1 MEPTPVLPSLAHYA
15 APLAYKNDL
24 ELLDRYQAFSSEILR
39 IALLGLSGLGVL
51 VTSLLIVV
59 KKGATDVV
67 RDVPNGAKHW
77 VMVSA
82 LTFGLAAAAALL
94 HRYFSTNSMACHL
107 RILRLELEGS
117 RPSKLGKE
125 KTERRIMLVGST
137 VFIAAAPLALA
148 FAGMAFARALAIFIY
163 SSNCYH

>member
-1 MEPTPVLPSLAHYA
+1 MEPTSVPPSLGHYA
-15 APLAYKNDL
+15 APLAYKDDL

-51 VTSLLIVV
+51 VTSLLIVA

-67 RDVPNGAKHW
+67 REVPNGAKHW

-82 LTFGLAAAAALL
+82 LTFGIAAAAALL
-94 HRYFSTNSMACHL
+94 HRYCSTNSMACHL

-117 RPSKLGKE
+117 KPSALRKE
-125 KTERRIMLVGST
+125 KTKRRIMLSGST
-137 VFIAAAPLALA
+137 FFIAVAPLGLA
-148 FAGMAFARALAIFIY
+148 CAGMAFAKALSILIY
-163 SSNCYH
+163 SSNYYH